1 MLPPV
6 VEQRDNLGQARTGAC
21 SVVSDDCL
29 DLDASSV
36 DSTSPDDEVVVQLN
50 VNLPNDVLE
59 ILGEEPGCKSAAKIL
74 LHEQLVTRW
83 GSTIKQGFPKEEAL
97 ILLDKYSWP
106 DNLPELTPPK
116 LNPEVVA
123 ALQKLHLA
131 ADSSHSQ
138 VQSHLGKGLC
148 ALAKGLTAVLT
159 HIDKF
164 PVDIRQ
170 EFLTNLLDSGRIFTN
185 LYHRVSYKE
194 KPACWNRLC
203 RTSQV
208 Y

>member
-6 VEQRDNLGQARTGAC
+6 VEQRDNLGQVRTGAC

-36 DSTSPDDEVVVQLN
+36 NSPSPDDEVVVQNN

-59 ILGEEPGCKSAAKIL
+59 IWGEEPGSKSGVKIL
-74 LHEQLVTRW
+74 LHEQLVPRW

-123 ALQKLHLA
+123 ALQKPHLT
-131 ADSSHSQ
+131 ADSSQSQ
-138 VQSHLGKGLC
+138 IQSQLGKGLC
-148 ALAKGLTAVLT
+148 AL
-159 HIDKF
+159 
-164 PVDIRQ
+164 
-170 EFLTNLLDSGRIFTN
+170 GRG
-185 LYHRVSYKE
+185 
-194 KPACWNRLC
+194 PLC
-203 RTSQV
+203 
-208 Y
+208 